1 MVSYYKEAASQVE
14 PGNELSFSPSLQH
27 SVTFCSFTPQIFYR
41 WFWTVAG
48 YVGPR
53 IMLNIPKSF
62 HLFQSSLLT
71 GTDSEILSLRN
82 CIYLQEENLWGR
94 YTD

>member
-27 SVTFCSFTPQIFYR
+27 SVTFCSFTPKIFYR
-41 WFWTVAG
+41 WFWTFTG

-53 IMLNIPKSF
+53 IRNYIPN
-62 HLFQSSLLT
+62 LFILFSLH
-71 GTDSEILSLRN
+71 
-82 CIYLQEENLWGR
+82 YLPKQTMR
-94 YTD
+94 YKV